1 MLFLFE
7 VMGTFNLLSL
17 ILNIIRTSSN
27 IHCPFLVALSKPTIA
42 NVGLIVCLFLDN
54 IKRVFHYV
62 MSIYSCCCC
71 SSHYVTHRHISLMSS
86 QFTAQQGYRTF
97 VNRKVFNATIQN
109 SIIWSFDHAWFP
121 VLAEI
126 KDTNIFFI
134 LKLLQAA
141 NLVKKTF
148 LAQMV
153 LNLHLT
159 VFGVSWF
166 LFCLK

>member
-1 MLFLFE
+1 
-7 VMGTFNLLSL
+7 MGTLNLLSL

-27 IHCPFLVALSKPTIA
+27 MHCPFLVALSKPTIA

-62 MSIYSCCCC
+62 MSIYSCCC
-71 SSHYVTHRHISLMSS
+71 SSSQYVTHRHISLMSS

-134 LKLLQAA
+134 LKLLLQAA
-141 NLVKKTF
+141 KSVKKTF